1 MIRSRLGT
9 LFCALA
15 VLQIVGGHWALLQT
29 GAWLGMIVQYSQQA
43 GINTGLTETFDG
55 DHPCPICR
63 VIKDA
68 RKQEQKKAPLLQMEL
83 KKDFLVCWSRF
94 EVHQRWAEVNYPA
107 VTVRLQGMGPAPDVP
122 PPRAA

>member
-15 VLQIVGGHWALLQT
+15 VLQILGGHWALLQT
-29 GAWLGMIVQYSQQA
+29 GAWAGMLVQYSQQA
-43 GINTGLTETFDG
+43 GIALGLAKTFDG
-55 DHPCPICR
+55 DHPCPFCQ

-68 RKQEQKKAPLLQMEL
+68 KKQEQNKASSLQVEL

-94 EVHQRWAEVNYPA
+94 EVHQRWAEVKYPE
-107 VTVRLQGMGPAPDVP
+107 VGEWWQGVASPPAVP
-122 PPRAA
+122 PPRNA